1 MEYYREEESERLARE
16 EAIDRDRDLKKKRR
30 RSGGFF
36 FVIFLVD
43 FFLEVIPF
51 LPFQSDSLQNELS
64 NKADFVIGCFFTF
77 MIFMQSSILNNVR
90 NKQQT
95 IDFLTL
101 PASNFEKFISRIMFV
116 TLYYV
121 GAFVVGLI
129 AADVLQW
136 LFSLLFFPFDQ
147 TGFVITHIQFFSNP
161 TIGNSFIES
170 TDLLSW
176 LLGFTLFL
184 GVIYVHSVYIL
195 GGTFFRK
202 QAWVLTSIT
211 MFFLTIFIASVLD
224 KSDFNINLADMS
236 SSGLEIIVSIFD
248 IIIVGLIAFNYWLAY
263 RIFTHIQVINNK
275 WFNLV
280 W

>member
-1 MEYYREEESERLARE
+1 MKTFDFNRFVKLLKWTFYYNLPVLTKIAS
-16 EAIDRDRDLKKKRR
+16 
-30 RSGGFF
+30 FF

-121 GAFVVGLI
+121 GAFVVGLL

-147 TGFVITHIQFFSNP
+147 TGFVITHIQFFSNL

-211 MFFLTIFIASVLD
+211 MFFLTIFIASILD

-248 IIIVGLIAFNYWLAY
+248 VIIVGLIAFNYWLAY

>member
-1 MEYYREEESERLARE
+1 
-16 EAIDRDRDLKKKRR
+16 
-30 RSGGFF
+30 
-36 FVIFLVD
+36 
-43 FFLEVIPF
+43 
-51 LPFQSDSLQNELS
+51 
-64 NKADFVIGCFFTF
+64 
-77 MIFMQSSILNNVR
+77 MQSSILNNVR

-116 TLYYV
+116 TLYYT

-147 TGFVITHIQFFSNP
+147 TGFVITHIQFFSNT

-248 IIIVGLIAFNYWLAY
+248 VIIVGLIAFNYWLAY

>member
-1 MEYYREEESERLARE
+1 MKTFDFNRFVKLLKWTFYYNLPFLTKIAS
-16 EAIDRDRDLKKKRR
+16 
-30 RSGGFF
+30 FF

-116 TLYYV
+116 TLYYT

-147 TGFVITHIQFFSNP
+147 TGFVITHIQFFSNT

-176 LLGFTLFL
+176 LLGFMLFL
-184 GVIYVHSVYIL
+184 GVIYIHSVYIL

-248 IIIVGLIAFNYWLAY
+248 VIIVGLIAFNYWLAY

>member
-1 MEYYREEESERLARE
+1 
-16 EAIDRDRDLKKKRR
+16 
-30 RSGGFF
+30 
-36 FVIFLVD
+36 
-43 FFLEVIPF
+43 
-51 LPFQSDSLQNELS
+51 
-64 NKADFVIGCFFTF
+64 
-77 MIFMQSSILNNVR
+77 MQSSILNNVR

-116 TLYYV
+116 TLYYT
-121 GAFVVGLI
+121 GAFVVGLL

-248 IIIVGLIAFNYWLAY
+248 VIIVGLIAFNYWLAY

>member
-1 MEYYREEESERLARE
+1 MKTFDFNRFVKLLKWTFYYNLPFLTKIAS
-16 EAIDRDRDLKKKRR
+16 
-30 RSGGFF
+30 FF

-116 TLYYV
+116 TLYYA

-147 TGFVITHIQFFSNP
+147 TGFVITHIQFFSNL

-176 LLGFTLFL
+176 LLGFMLFL
-184 GVIYVHSVYIL
+184 GVIYIHSVYIL

-248 IIIVGLIAFNYWLAY
+248 VIIVGLIAFNYWLAY

>member
-1 MEYYREEESERLARE
+1 
-16 EAIDRDRDLKKKRR
+16 
-30 RSGGFF
+30 
-36 FVIFLVD
+36 
-43 FFLEVIPF
+43 
-51 LPFQSDSLQNELS
+51 
-64 NKADFVIGCFFTF
+64 
-77 MIFMQSSILNNVR
+77 MQSSILNNVR

-121 GAFVVGLI
+121 GAFVVGLL

-147 TGFVITHIQFFSNP
+147 TGFVITHLQFFSNL

-184 GVIYVHSVYIL
+184 GIIYIHSVYIL

-248 IIIVGLIAFNYWLAY
+248 VIIVGLIAFNYWLAY
-263 RIFTHIQVINNK
+263 RFFTHIQVINNK

>member
-1 MEYYREEESERLARE
+1 MKTFDFNRFVKLLKWTFYYNLPFLTKIAS
-16 EAIDRDRDLKKKRR
+16 
-30 RSGGFF
+30 FF

-147 TGFVITHIQFFSNP
+147 TGFVITHIQFFSNT

-176 LLGFTLFL
+176 LLGFMLFL
-184 GVIYVHSVYIL
+184 GVIYIHSVYIL

-248 IIIVGLIAFNYWLAY
+248 VIIVGLIAFNYWLAY

>member
-1 MEYYREEESERLARE
+1 MKTFDFNRFVKLLKWTFYYNLPFLTKIAS
-16 EAIDRDRDLKKKRR
+16 
-30 RSGGFF
+30 FF

-116 TLYYV
+116 TLYYT
-121 GAFVVGLI
+121 GAFVVGLL

-147 TGFVITHIQFFSNP
+147 TGFVITHIQFFSNL
-161 TIGNSFIES
+161 TIGDSFIES

-176 LLGFTLFL
+176 LLGFMLFL
-184 GVIYVHSVYIL
+184 GVIYIHSVYIL

-211 MFFLTIFIASVLD
+211 MFFLTIFIASILD

-248 IIIVGLIAFNYWLAY
+248 VIIVGLIAFNYWLAY

>member
-1 MEYYREEESERLARE
+1 MKTFDFNRFVKLLKWTFYYNLPFLTKIAS
-16 EAIDRDRDLKKKRR
+16 
-30 RSGGFF
+30 FF

-248 IIIVGLIAFNYWLAY
+248 VIIVGLIAFNYWLAY

>member
-1 MEYYREEESERLARE
+1 MKTFDFNRFVKLLKWTFYYNLPFLTKIAS
-16 EAIDRDRDLKKKRR
+16 
-30 RSGGFF
+30 FF

-116 TLYYV
+116 TLYYT
-121 GAFVVGLI
+121 GAFVVGLL

-147 TGFVITHIQFFSNP
+147 TGFVITHIQFFSNL

-248 IIIVGLIAFNYWLAY
+248 VIIVGLIAFNYWLAY

>member
-1 MEYYREEESERLARE
+1 
-16 EAIDRDRDLKKKRR
+16 
-30 RSGGFF
+30 
-36 FVIFLVD
+36 
-43 FFLEVIPF
+43 
-51 LPFQSDSLQNELS
+51 
-64 NKADFVIGCFFTF
+64 
-77 MIFMQSSILNNVR
+77 MQSSILNNVR

-116 TLYYV
+116 TLYYT
-121 GAFVVGLI
+121 GAFVVGLL

-147 TGFVITHIQFFSNP
+147 TGFVITHIQFFSNL

-184 GVIYVHSVYIL
+184 GVIYIHSVYIL